1 MQHPCPSWAE
11 GGCRARLLALNGL
24 EKPGKLHH
32 IPISGSRIWPLFS
45 GRAFTKYPIAVL
57 IAAAGSRLWAPE
69 HCSLL
74 PVPSCISTG
83 DGWGSHH
90 LDCTKASN
98 LPSLQDVQQR
108 HPNKFCLKCVSSL
121 SFQQFCFFRCWQ
133 TPIERAEPPYRTQT
147 PS

>member
-1 MQHPCPSWAE
+1 MGRRRMQSTTFGFEWPRETWEAPPHPHIRVQNLATLLRE
-11 GGCRARLLALNGL
+11 GFYQ
-24 EKPGKLHH
+24 
-32 IPISGSRIWPLFS
+32 ISHCSSHCCSRVQ
-45 GRAFTKYPIAVL
+45 AV
-57 IAAAGSRLWAPE
+57 GPE